1 MAGVEIEGARML
13 RSTLR
18 RAGGDLQ
25 DLRAANRTA
34 VEIVRPVAAALAP
47 KRTGK
52 LTATLRTGATVKA
65 GILRAGRKSVPY
77 AGPVHWGWPSRPDP
91 SRGVRGGPIRPD
103 PFMSRAAQIT
113 EPTWVPVYMAEI
125 QSALRKVKGK

>member
-25 DLRAANRTA
+25 DLRAANRAA
-34 VEIVRPVAAALAP
+34 VEIVRPVAALLAP

-52 LTATLRTGATVKA
+52 LTASIRTGATVKA
-65 GILRAGRKSVPY
+65 GILRAGRKAIPY
-77 AGPVHWGWPSRPDP
+77 GGAVHWGWPSRPDP
-91 SRGVRGGPIRPD
+91 ARGVRGGPIKPY
-103 PFMSRAAQIT
+103 PFLSRAAQMT
-113 EPTWVPVYMAEI
+113 ESTWVPVYMAEI